1 MEKQLASTPPTQLPE
16 VTTMSTLITQTTTIT
31 STTTSVWD
39 QQPNAKLKV
48 ASSSAPQAR
57 NCSGGERCFGPT
69 NFILV

>member
-16 VTTMSTLITQTTTIT
+16 VTTMSTLIITTIT
-31 STTTSVWD
+31 PTTTSIWD

-57 NCSGGERCFGPT
+57 NFRGGD
-69 NFILV
+69 VSV